1 MPTKPA
7 RLISASWRYHKFSKV
22 ERVCVPHYP
31 HQGRPKKDAQPTRI
45 GFRIVAEILQDAEAI
60 QAVKKSKGKFVLA
73 TNELDATLLDE
84 ATILSAYKA
93 QNVSVE
99 RGFRFLKDPLFFASS
114 LFLEKPQRIMALLMV
129 MGLALLVYAL
139 AERWLRTELIKQNQ
153 TLVNQVGKPTQ
164 RPTLRRIFQVF
175 EGIDVLLT
183 QQGEDIQRLVV
194 NLKPI
199 HYQILDLFGGDI
211 KKCYIPDQ

>member
-1 MPTKPA
+1 MP
-7 RLISASWRYHKFSKV
+7 RN
-22 ERVCVPHYP
+22 RVLYQKTSNHVNL
-31 HQGRPKKDAQPTRI
+31 
-45 GFRIVAEILQDAEAI
+45 V
-60 QAVKKSKGKFVLA
+60 
-73 TNELDATLLDE
+73 LDATLLDE
-84 ATILSAYKA
+84 DTILSADKA

-129 MGLALLVYAL
+129 MGLSLLIYAL
-139 AERWLRTELIKQNQ
+139 TERLLRAELVKQNQ
-153 TLVNQVGKPTQ
+153 TIVNQVGKPTQ

-183 QQGEDIQRLVV
+183 QQGDDTQRRVV

-199 HYQILDLFGGDI
+199 HYQILKLFGADI

>member
-1 MPTKPA
+1 
-7 RLISASWRYHKFSKV
+7 
-22 ERVCVPHYP
+22 
-31 HQGRPKKDAQPTRI
+31 
-45 GFRIVAEILQDAEAI
+45 
-60 QAVKKSKGKFVLA
+60 
-73 TNELDATLLDE
+73 
-84 ATILSAYKA
+84 
-93 QNVSVE
+93 
-99 RGFRFLKDPLFFASS
+99 
-114 LFLEKPQRIMALLMV
+114 MALLMV

-153 TLVNQVGKPTQ
+153 TLLNQVGKPTQ

-183 QQGEDIQRLVV
+183 QQGEDIQRRVV

>member
-1 MPTKPA
+1 MN
-7 RLISASWRYHKFSKV
+7 
-22 ERVCVPHYP
+22 
-31 HQGRPKKDAQPTRI
+31 PTRI

-114 LFLEKPQRIMALLMV
+114 LFLEKRTAFSLRIMALLMV

-153 TLVNQVGKPTQ
+153 TLLNQVGKPTQ

-183 QQGEDIQRLVV
+183 QQGEDKVR
-194 NLKPI
+194 KPAT
-199 HYQILDLFGGDI
+199 GG
-211 KKCYIPDQ
+211 KS